1 MPWLLALALLACL
14 GGLLYGCWRAY
25 GDVFRLRESRAR
37 QEQKKRQE
45 KEQRERE
52 KRQAEEERKEEARR
66 QQEMQGIRDVVQ
78 GMTAGFGDGDWAVYV
93 KDLTGG
99 GSFEINSHQ
108 MESASLIKL
117 FIMGAVFQ
125 AAEDGSLSLTPEIQE
140 LLTQMITVSD
150 NESSNRLVEALSP
163 DGLSHP
169 QGRTVVNGF
178 AAANGFADTSQ
189 GRDLKDHRDV
199 EPVEKN
205 YTSVRDCGL
214 FLEKVY
220 RAACVSPEAS
230 GQMLELLKRQQ
241 RREKIPGGLP
251 EGVTTANK
259 TGEVSTM
266 EHDAAIVYGPGR
278 DYVLC
283 VMSAQLT
290 DTEAARRHIREISA
304 AVYEGFARLGGVDGI
319 H

>member
-1 MPWLLALALLACL
+1 MKKTGFYVLIAVLALSL
-14 GGLLYGCWRAY
+14 GGLAYGCWRMY
-25 GDVFRLRESRAR
+25 GDLQDLRAEREESEARAAR
-37 QEQKKRQE
+37 QQE
-45 KEQRERE
+45 REAQEARKVRAQRKEQER
-52 KRQAEEERKEEARR
+52 Q
-66 QQEMQGIRDVVQ
+66 QQEMQGIQKPVQ
-78 GMTAGFGDGDWAVYV
+78 ELVAGFGEGDWAVYV

-99 GSFEINSHQ
+99 GSFEVNSHQ

-117 FIMGAVFQ
+117 YIMGAVWQ
-125 AAEDGSLSLTPEIQE
+125 AIEEGSLTYSQEIQE
-140 LLTQMITVSD
+140 LLLQMITVSD

-169 QGRTVVNGF
+169 EGRVVVNGF
-178 AAANGFADTSQ
+178 AAANGFADTAQ

-199 EPVEKN
+199 EPAEKN

-220 RAACVSPEAS
+220 RGECVSPEAS
-230 GQMLELLKRQQ
+230 AQMLGLLKMQQ
-241 RREKIPGGLP
+241 RREKIPAGLP
-251 EGVTTANK
+251 EGTQAANK

-283 VMSAQLT
+283 VMSAGLT
-290 DTEAARRHIREISA
+290 DTWAAREHIREISA
-304 AVYEGFARLGGVDGI
+304 LVYQGFGRLQ
-319 H
+319 

>member
-1 MPWLLALALLACL
+1 MSKKKVFYVVIVLLLSCLVGALHGSWKVYQEISLMKEEKKQQEQ
-14 GGLLYGCWRAY
+14 RM
-25 GDVFRLRESRAR
+25 R
-37 QEQKKRQE
+37 QENERWE
-45 KEQRERE
+45 KAQREAKER
-52 KRQAEEERKEEARR
+52 RGREERQ
-66 QQEMQGIRDVVQ
+66 QQEMEKMEGVVQ
-78 GMTAGFGDGDWAVYV
+78 QLIARFGDGEWAVYV
-93 KDLTGG
+93 KDLTRG
-99 GSFEINSHQ
+99 GSFEINSHS

-117 FIMGAVFQ
+117 YIMGAVWQ
-125 AAEDGSLSLTPEIQE
+125 AVEDKALVMTPEIQE

-163 DGLSHP
+163 SGLSHP
-169 QGRTVVNGF
+169 EGRTVVNGF
-178 AAANGFADTSQ
+178 AAANGFAETSQ

-220 RAACVSPEAS
+220 RAQCVSPEAS
-230 GQMLELLKRQQ
+230 GQMLELLKGQQ

-251 EGVTTANK
+251 EGVVTANK

-266 EHDAAIVYGPGR
+266 EHDVAIVYGPGR

-283 VMSAQLT
+283 VMSVGLV
-290 DTEAARRHIREISA
+290 DTQAARQHIREISA
-304 AVYEGFARLGGVDGI
+304 AVYEEFRRLE
-319 H
+319 

>member
-1 MPWLLALALLACL
+1 MSKKKVFYVVIVLLLSCLVGALHGSWKVYQEISLMKEEKKQQEQ
-14 GGLLYGCWRAY
+14 RM
-25 GDVFRLRESRAR
+25 R
-37 QEQKKRQE
+37 QENERWE
-45 KEQRERE
+45 KAQREAKER
-52 KRQAEEERKEEARR
+52 RGREERQ
-66 QQEMQGIRDVVQ
+66 QQEMEKMEGVVQ
-78 GMTAGFGDGDWAVYV
+78 QLIARFGDGEWAVYV
-93 KDLTGG
+93 KDLTRG
-99 GSFEINSHQ
+99 GSFEINSHS

-117 FIMGAVFQ
+117 YIMGAVWQ
-125 AAEDGSLSLTPEIQE
+125 AVEDKALVMTPEIQE

-163 DGLSHP
+163 SGLSHP
-169 QGRTVVNGF
+169 EGRTVVNGF
-178 AAANGFADTSQ
+178 AAANGFSETSQ

-220 RAACVSPEAS
+220 RAQCVSPEAS
-230 GQMLELLKRQQ
+230 GQMLELLKGQQ

-251 EGVTTANK
+251 EGVVTANK

-266 EHDAAIVYGPGR
+266 EHDVAIVYGPGR

-283 VMSAQLT
+283 VMSVGLI
-290 DTEAARRHIREISA
+290 DTQEARQHIREISA
-304 AVYEGFARLGGVDGI
+304 AVYEEFRRLE
-319 H
+319 

>member
-1 MPWLLALALLACL
+1 MSKKKVFYVVIVLLLSCLVGALH
-14 GGLLYGCWRAY
+14 GSWKVYQEISIMKEEKKQQEQRM
-25 GDVFRLRESRAR
+25 R
-37 QEQKKRQE
+37 QENERWE
-45 KEQRERE
+45 KAQREAKER
-52 KRQAEEERKEEARR
+52 RGREERQ
-66 QQEMQGIRDVVQ
+66 QQEMEKMEGVVQ
-78 GMTAGFGDGDWAVYV
+78 QLIARFGDGEWAVYV
-93 KDLTGG
+93 KDLTRG
-99 GSFEINSHQ
+99 GSFEINSHS

-117 FIMGAVFQ
+117 YIMGAVWQ
-125 AAEDGSLSLTPEIQE
+125 AVEDKALVMTPEIQE

-163 DGLSHP
+163 SGLSHP
-169 QGRTVVNGF
+169 EGRTVVNGF
-178 AAANGFADTSQ
+178 AAANGFAETSQ

-220 RAACVSPEAS
+220 RAQCVSPEAS
-230 GQMLELLKRQQ
+230 GQMLELLKGQQ

-251 EGVTTANK
+251 EGVVTANK

-266 EHDAAIVYGPGR
+266 EHDVAIVYGPGR

-283 VMSAQLT
+283 VMSVELI
-290 DTEAARRHIREISA
+290 DTQAARQHIREISA
-304 AVYEGFARLGGVDGI
+304 AVYEEFRRLE
-319 H
+319 

>member
-1 MPWLLALALLACL
+1 MGSILKKTGFYVLIAVLALCL
-14 GGLLYGCWRAY
+14 GGLAFGCWRMH
-25 GDVFRLRESRAR
+25 GDLQRLRAQREHSKEQAAR
-37 QEQKKRQE
+37 QEEQKARKVRA
-45 KEQRERE
+45 QREE
-52 KRQAEEERKEEARR
+52 QERQ
-66 QQEMQGIRDVVQ
+66 QQEMREIEGPVQ
-78 GMTAGFGDGDWAVYV
+78 ALIAGFEEGDWAVYV

-99 GSFEINSHQ
+99 GSFEVNSHQ

-117 FIMGAVFQ
+117 YIMGAVWQ
-125 AAEDGSLSLTPEIQE
+125 AVEDGRLTYTQEIQE
-140 LLTQMITVSD
+140 LLRQMITVSD

-169 QGRTVVNGF
+169 QGRILVNEF
-178 AAANGFADTSQ
+178 AAANGFADTAQ

-220 RAACVSPEAS
+220 RGECVSPEAS
-230 GQMLELLKRQQ
+230 GQMLELLKMQQ
-241 RREKIPGGLP
+241 RREKIPAGLP
-251 EGVTTANK
+251 EGTVTANK

-278 DYVLC
+278 DHVLC
-283 VMSAQLT
+283 VMSAGLT
-290 DTEAARRHIREISA
+290 DTWTAREHIREIA
-304 AVYEGFARLGGVDGI
+304 ALVYQGFGRLQ
-319 H
+319 

>member
-1 MPWLLALALLACL
+1 MSKKKVFYVVIVLLLSCLVGALH
-14 GGLLYGCWRAY
+14 GSWRVY
-25 GDVFRLRESRAR
+25 QEISLMKEEKKQQEQRMR
-37 QEQKKRQE
+37 QENERWE
-45 KEQRERE
+45 KAQREAKER
-52 KRQAEEERKEEARR
+52 RGREERQ
-66 QQEMQGIRDVVQ
+66 QQEMEKMEGVVQ
-78 GMTAGFGDGDWAVYV
+78 QLIARFGDGEWAVYV
-93 KDLTGG
+93 KDLTRG
-99 GSFEINSHQ
+99 GSFEINSHS

-117 FIMGAVFQ
+117 YIMGAVWQ
-125 AAEDGSLSLTPEIQE
+125 AVEDKALVMTPEIQE

-163 DGLSHP
+163 SGLSHP
-169 QGRTVVNGF
+169 EGRTVVNGF
-178 AAANGFADTSQ
+178 AAANGFSETSQ

-220 RAACVSPEAS
+220 RAQCVSPEAS
-230 GQMLELLKRQQ
+230 GHMLELLKGQQ

-251 EGVTTANK
+251 EGVVTANK

-266 EHDAAIVYGPGR
+266 EHDVAIVYGPGR

-283 VMSAQLT
+283 VMSVGLV
-290 DTEAARRHIREISA
+290 DTQAARQHIREISA
-304 AVYEGFARLGGVDGI
+304 AVYEEFRRLE
-319 H
+319 

>member
-1 MPWLLALALLACL
+1 MSKKKVFYVVIVLLLSCLVGALH
-14 GGLLYGCWRAY
+14 GSWRVY
-25 GDVFRLRESRAR
+25 QEISLMKEEKKQQEQRMR
-37 QEQKKRQE
+37 QENERWE
-45 KEQRERE
+45 KAQREAKER
-52 KRQAEEERKEEARR
+52 RGREERQ
-66 QQEMQGIRDVVQ
+66 QQEMEKMEGVVQ
-78 GMTAGFGDGDWAVYV
+78 QLIARFGDGEWAVYV
-93 KDLTGG
+93 KDLTRG
-99 GSFEINSHQ
+99 GSFEINSHS

-117 FIMGAVFQ
+117 YIMGAVWQ
-125 AAEDGSLSLTPEIQE
+125 AVEDKALVMTPEIQE

-163 DGLSHP
+163 SGLSHP
-169 QGRTVVNGF
+169 EGRTVVNGF
-178 AAANGFADTSQ
+178 AAANGFAETSQ

-220 RAACVSPEAS
+220 RAQCVSPEAS
-230 GQMLELLKRQQ
+230 GQMLELLKGQQ

-251 EGVTTANK
+251 EGVVTANK

-266 EHDAAIVYGPGR
+266 EHDVAIVYGPGR

-283 VMSAQLT
+283 VMSVGLV
-290 DTEAARRHIREISA
+290 DTQAARQHIREISA
-304 AVYEGFARLGGVDGI
+304 AVYEAFRRLE
-319 H
+319 

>member
-1 MPWLLALALLACL
+1 MSKKKVFYVVIVLLLSCLVGALHGSWKVYQEISLMKEEKKQQEQ
-14 GGLLYGCWRAY
+14 RM
-25 GDVFRLRESRAR
+25 R
-37 QEQKKRQE
+37 QENERWE
-45 KEQRERE
+45 KAQREAKER
-52 KRQAEEERKEEARR
+52 RGREERQ
-66 QQEMQGIRDVVQ
+66 QQEMEKMEGVVQ
-78 GMTAGFGDGDWAVYV
+78 QLIARFGDGEWAVYV
-93 KDLTGG
+93 KDLTRG
-99 GSFEINSHQ
+99 GSFEINSHS

-117 FIMGAVFQ
+117 YIMGAVWQ
-125 AAEDGSLSLTPEIQE
+125 AVEDKALVMTPEIQE

-163 DGLSHP
+163 SGLSHP
-169 QGRTVVNGF
+169 EGRTVVNGF
-178 AAANGFADTSQ
+178 AAANGFSETSQ

-220 RAACVSPEAS
+220 RAQCVSPEAS
-230 GQMLELLKRQQ
+230 GQMLELLKGQQ

-251 EGVTTANK
+251 EGVVTANK

-266 EHDAAIVYGPGR
+266 EHDVAIVYGPGR

-283 VMSAQLT
+283 VMSVGLV
-290 DTEAARRHIREISA
+290 DTQAARQHIREISA
-304 AVYEGFARLGGVDGI
+304 AVYEEFRRLE
-319 H
+319 